1 MGKRHN
7 ARCKINKIYNFYEQ
21 NNMITRRKFAKISTL
36 AGIGITT
43 SLARPSF
50 AEATKKVSPNDKI
63 NIGLIGCRS
72 MGWANLKDFIGNSD
86 VECVALCDV
95 DQAVLDERVK
105 DVFEKTGKKPLVF
118 SDYRKLL
125 DIKEI
130 DVVVIATPDHWH
142 CLPFVDACK
151 AGKDVYVEKPLSN
164 SIAECDIML
173 KAAKKYNRIV
183 TVGQQQR
190 SGIEW
195 IKIMELIKGGTLGEV
210 KRINC
215 WANFKYGAGKPRI
228 PDSEPPQSV
237 DYDRWLG
244 PAPLRPFNANRFHGL
259 WRLNWDYGGGLA
271 TDWGVHLLDMALWAK
286 GDTHQFPQS
295 VVASGGIMRFPG
307 NEIQTPDTL
316 SVIFNYGDWLLSWE
330 HNCGLETGPWG
341 RNYGVSFIG
350 TNGTIIANRESWEL
364 VPEEK
369 NSKPLTEAVSLQQ
382 NKQNSHQKHVRNF
395 LDAVKS
401 RKQPDCGIEIGHAAA
416 VTAHLGNLAYRTGKV
431 LKYDHI
437 RKTFNDSKADKLIK
451 PGYRSPYV
459 FPTI

>member
-1 MGKRHN
+1 ML
-7 ARCKINKIYNFYEQ
+7 
-21 NNMITRRKFAKISTL
+21 TRRSFSKISTVAGL
-36 AGIGITT
+36 GMIAGIPGTV
-43 SLARPSF
+43 LANKSKSIS
-50 AEATKKVSPNDKI
+50 ANNKI
-63 NIGLIGCRS
+63 NVGLIGCRS
-72 MGWANLKDFIGNSD
+72 MGWANLKDFIRNSD

-118 SDYRKLL
+118 NDYRRLL
-125 DIKEI
+125 DLKEI
-130 DVVVIATPDHWH
+130 DAVIIATPDHWH

-151 AGKDVYVEKPLSN
+151 AGKDIYVEKPLSN

-173 KAAKKYNRIV
+173 EAAKKYNRIV

-190 SGIEW
+190 SGDEW
-195 IKIMELIKGGTLGEV
+195 EKIMKLIRSGALGDV

-215 WANFKYGAGKPRI
+215 WANFNYGAGKPRVAN
-228 PDSEPPQSV
+228 SKPPWGVEYNQ
-237 DYDRWLG
+237 WLG
-244 PAPLRPFNANRFHGL
+244 PAPFRPFNINRFHGL

-286 GDTHQFPQS
+286 GDTGQFPKT
-295 VVASGGIMRFPG
+295 VMASGGIMRFPG

-330 HNCGLETGPWG
+330 HNCGLETGPWD

-350 TNGTIIANRESWEL
+350 TKGILVANRESWEL

-369 NSKPLTEAVSLQQ
+369 NGKPLAKAVPLQE
-382 NKQNSHQKHVRNF
+382 NKQNAHQKHVRNF

-401 RKQPDCGIEIGHAAA
+401 RKEPGCSIVIGHTAA
-416 VTAHLGNLAYRTGKV
+416 VTAHLGNIAYRTGNV
-431 LKYDHI
+431 LRYDTI
-437 RKTFNDSKADKLIK
+437 NKAFNNPKADKLIR
-451 PGYRSPYV
+451 PAYRSPYV
-459 FPTI
+459 FPTL